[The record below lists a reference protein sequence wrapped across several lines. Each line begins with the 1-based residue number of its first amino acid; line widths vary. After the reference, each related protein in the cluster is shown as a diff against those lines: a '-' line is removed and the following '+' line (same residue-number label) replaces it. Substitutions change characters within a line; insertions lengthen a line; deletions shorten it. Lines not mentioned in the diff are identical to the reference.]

1 MSHKTATIETNV
13 REKAMFIAAQ
23 QFVVKVG
30 LSTEKLGNEADA
42 RARAEAWSASV
53 NRGACLYASSE
64 AGGALLATY
73 HPKKGWKES
82 DK

>member
-13 REKAMFIAAQ
+13 REKAMFADADMW
-23 QFVVKVG
+23 VVKVG
-30 LSTEKLGNEADA
+30 LSTEKFLSEEAA
-42 RARAEAWSASV
+42 RVNAEHWSQAV
-53 NRGACLYASSE
+53 NRGACLYASSN